1 MPALTSGRNVMVATR
16 QGAGSIEVTDA
27 GLDAMVEQDPRHPGR
42 HNARMRDYG
51 THVWAIIAALQGRN
65 WDVTKVAAEYHVPEV
80 AIRAA
85 IRYYERNKEFIDAE
99 LLLQHEE
106 YMSG

>member
-1 MPALTSGRNVMVATR
+1 MVAAKQAAR
-16 QGAGSIEVTDA
+16 LSDVDEAE
-27 GLDAMVEQDPRHPGR
+27 LDAMVEQDPRRPGR

-51 THVWAIIAALQGRN
+51 THVWAIIAALQGTN
-65 WDVTKVAAEYHVPEV
+65 WDIPRVASEYHMPEE

-106 YMSG
+106 YISG

>member
-1 MPALTSGRNVMVATR
+1 MATTKP
-16 QGAGSIEVTDA
+16 GASPTEVNETE
-27 GLDAMVEQDPRHPGR
+27 LDAMVEQDPRRPGR

-51 THVWAIIAALQGRN
+51 THVWALIAALQGSN
-65 WDVTKVAAEYHVPEV
+65 WNIDQVAKEYHIPEV

-85 IRYYERNKEFIDAE
+85 IRYYERNREFIDAE

-106 YMSG
+106 YISG

>member
-1 MPALTSGRNVMVATR
+1 MATIKPAASPT
-16 QGAGSIEVTDA
+16 EVEETE
-27 GLDAMVEQDPRHPGR
+27 LDAMVEQDPRRPGR

-51 THVWAIIAALQGRN
+51 THVWALIAALQGNN
-65 WDVTKVAAEYHVPEV
+65 WDMTRVAAEYHMPEV

-85 IRYYERNKEFIDAE
+85 IRYYEQNREFIDAE

-106 YMSG
+106 YISG